1 MATGETKAM
10 DRLELERSGNVVMTV
25 QDDADWG
32 DENGHI
38 AWLQDRLNACLQ
50 LVESGEVFDRL
61 KEQLGRPVTRNSPL
75 LIRIVAKHPMS
86 PEGARFFEY
95 AKSEFSEA
103 KVGVSF
109 RLASDVTA

>member
-1 MATGETKAM
+1 MPTTEPKAM
-10 DRLELERSGNVVMTV
+10 DRLELERTGTVVLTV
-25 QDDADWG
+25 VDDADWT

-38 AWLQDRLNACLQ
+38 AWLQERLNACLG
-50 LVESGEVFDRL
+50 LVERGEVFDRL
-61 KEQLGRPVTRNSPL
+61 KEQVGRPVTRNSPL
-75 LIRIVAKHPMS
+75 LIRLVAKYPMS